1 MAMRTP
7 SKIRRS
13 PADENMSVDTVERR
27 VMSKENIHTA
37 EQDPA
42 DFVKFAK
49 NRAKRLR
56 KYLTEK
62 GYPLSHSE
70 SLEAIAQAEGYRDWN
85 TYSALFKLVSQ
96 ELTEPSDK
104 SQHYPLHVG
113 DRIQGT
119 YRGVRF
125 SGTLLG
131 LEETIT
137 SGVWR
142 AKLNFDNPVQLPS
155 HEALNHTRQ
164 RVRCMLNIDGNSVN
178 LKGTPDGHIT
188 LDMP

>member
-1 MAMRTP
+1 MSTENNSHAEA
-7 SKIRRS
+7 S
-13 PADENMSVDTVERR
+13 AD
-27 VMSKENIHTA
+27 
-37 EQDPA
+37 
-42 DFVKFAK
+42 DFIKFAK

-56 KYLTEK
+56 KYLSEK
-62 GYPLSHSE
+62 GHPISHSE

-85 TYSALFKLVSQ
+85 TYIALFKLASQ
-96 ELTEPSDK
+96 ELPDALEMG
-104 SQHYPLHVG
+104 QHFPMHVG

-125 SGTLLG
+125 VGTLLG

-142 AKLNFDNPVQLPS
+142 AKMHFDNPVELPS
-155 HEALNHTRQ
+155 PKGINLTRQ
-164 RVRCMLNIDGNSVN
+164 RVQCMLNSDGVSVN
-178 LKGTPDGHIT
+178 LKGSTDGHIS